1 MATYTKLHNR
11 KDPTSD
17 PIHHNCHSH
26 WWSHLTIIPF
36 LKIISDRQHHRR
48 RHHRHHRHHH
58 HHQWSSSPLP
68 PHHRSLQGLCDSI
81 CGRASRDKSNFFSIS
96 IHDRVFWIEIQ
107 FYHFCMFCR
116 FEMLIFF
123 KSASYPPG
131 ICPLTDVA
139 SFTES
144 QIHRIRIP
152 DP

>member
-1 MATYTKLHNR
+1 MA
-11 KDPTSD
+11 PSC
-17 PIHHNCHSH
+17 HHPLSQDNQ
-26 WWSHLTIIPF
+26 WS
-36 LKIISDRQHHRR
+36 SSSSSSS
-48 RHHRHHRHHH
+48 
-58 HHQWSSSPLP
+58 SSSPLP

-107 FYHFCMFCR
+107 SYFWMFCS
-116 FEMLIFF
+116 FEMLIFFF

-144 QIHRIRIP
+144 QVHRIRIP
-152 DP
+152 DPCCLKKKNPDPSYCCFLVSNPHALSSSSCSSWLSSTSS